1 MSVVVVEPEAWEAP
15 AWFEGSALGL
25 PVVGSLFSTGASLGS
40 GDWAGA
46 LGSAA
51 GSVGDLVGV
60 AVDPLGTLASSVAG
74 FLLDRFSWFQEALDV
89 LVGDPAVVTAVGLT
103 WANVGDTLAAQADR
117 LIEIRDRTAQHWHGP
132 AADAFRRRLTEMAE
146 RANVES
152 FACRCV
158 NVGFAIGSG
167 IVEVV
172 RQIVSAICAELV
184 GKLIVWVAEALGTL
198 GFGVPVV
205 VAQATSAIARWVDD
219 AARWTDEL
227 LGSTGRF
234 CDLLADLYRSFDEV
248 GLYNLGIGPDKV
260 IGAGAAG
267 VDQSAD
273 SGR

>member
-1 MSVVVVEPEAWEAP
+1 MTLVVEPETWEAP
-15 AWFEGSALGL
+15 AWFEGTALGI

-103 WANVGDTLAAQADR
+103 WANVGATLEMQSDR
-117 LIEIRDRTAQHWHGP
+117 LIEIRDRTAQYWHGP
-132 AADAFRRRLTEMAE
+132 AADAFRRRVTEMAH
-146 RANVES
+146 RATVEA

-158 NVGFAIGSG
+158 NTGFAIGSG
-167 IVEVV
+167 IVEIV

-227 LGSTGRF
+227 LQSTGRF
-234 CDLLADLYRSFDEV
+234 CDLLADLYRAFDEV
-248 GLYNLGIGPDKV
+248 GLYNLGIGPDTV
-260 IGAGAAG
+260 VGAGASG
-267 VDQSAD
+267 VDQGAQTV
-273 SGR
+273 GG